1 MKRFKVAHYLSML
14 LLVSVMTSLS
24 APAHAGEVT
33 VSGVK
38 FSWPD
43 QVYAPQSATE
53 TESLTITYKNNSTS
67 DFFYVAFSTSKPSGE
82 PFVVLGSN
90 TGVKAGA
97 SGEIKVRLNYL
108 FFLNIRGPIDYG
120 ITLCTN
126 VELAQ
131 PEACSKSKI
140 TFVTEKPTNSTPP
153 KATESESCATG
164 GKCKVGDLGP
174 GGGII
179 IYVASS
185 PKKWGEYIEAAP
197 SGWDR
202 GRLDPERGP
211 YCSGTPDSRN
221 LVKDSRIPDA
231 TNLNFEIG
239 SGLQNSLAMKKIC
252 PDGAVADAMAY
263 RGNGLSDWFLPSIS
277 ELGEMYYARSSIGLE
292 KEFYWS
298 STVLR
303 YGYIRILYYDGSLGI
318 NQRND
323 DSAKIRPIRYGK
335 SIASAQ
341 ASQESS
347 KSVVCLKGK
356 VKRTITGTN
365 PKCPK
370 GFKLKK

>member
-1 MKRFKVAHYLSML
+1 ML

-24 APAHAGEVT
+24 VPAHAGEVT

-43 QVYAPQSATE
+43 QVYAPQSAAE
-53 TESLTITYKNNSTS
+53 TESLSITYKNNSTS

-108 FFLNIRGPIDYG
+108 FFLNVRGPIDYG
-120 ITLCTN
+120 ITLCAN
-126 VELAQ
+126 VELKQA
-131 PEACSKSKI
+131 EVCSKSKI
-140 TFVTEKPTNSTPP
+140 TFVTEKPTSSTPP
-153 KATESESCATG
+153 IAIENESCATG

-174 GGGII
+174 GGGRIV
-179 IYVASS
+179 YVASS

-211 YCSGTPDSRN
+211 YCSGTPDSRT
-221 LVKDSRIPDA
+221 LVKDSKIPDSI
-231 TNLNFEIG
+231 NLSFDIG
-239 SGLQNSLAMKKIC
+239 SGLQNSLVIKKIC
-252 PDGAVADAMAY
+252 PEGVVADAMAY
-263 RGNGLSDWFLPSIS
+263 RGNGFSDWFLPSIS
-277 ELGEMYYARSSIGLE
+277 ELGEMYYARSNIGLE
-292 KEFYWS
+292 KEYYWS
-298 STVLR
+298 STVLQ
-303 YGYIRILYYDGSLGI
+303 YGYIRYLYDDGSLRF
-318 NQRND
+318 NQRNNS
-323 DSAKIRPIRYGK
+323 SAKIRPIRYGT
-335 SIASAQ
+335 SVSSVQ
-341 ASQESS
+341 ASQETS
-347 KSVVCLKGK
+347 KSIVCLKGK
-356 VKRTITGTN
+356 ISRTITGTN